1 LIFYTFSQNGET
13 FADIVPD
20 GLEFHAGNPDDLFI
34 AEAVHIVHF
43 YYLTSFGG
51 SDLIDGFVDLFGEF
65 VVSVVIWWRSLFFF
79 FQVFYIELESS
90 LSFFVTVFTGVAHHG
105 EEEVFNGEVWFEGV
119 AHFPELE
126 EYFLDNVLSFLGVA
140 VATGYSGEEYPAAV
154 FVKQFVE
161 GGLLAFDKVFYQ
173 KYVIPYILHVNL
185 RFYL

>member
-1 LIFYTFSQNGET
+1 LIFYIFSQNGET

-34 AEAVHIVHF
+34 AEAVHIIHF

-65 VVSVVIWWRSLFFF
+65 VVSVVLWWGSLFFF
-79 FQVFYIELESS
+79 FQVFYIEFERG
-90 LSFFVTVFTGVAHHG
+90 LSFFVAVFTGVAHHG
-105 EEEVFNGEVWFEGV
+105 EEEVFDGEVWFEGV

-126 EYFLDNVLSFLGVA
+126 ENFLSDVLSFLDAA
-140 VATGYSGEEYPAAV
+140 VAFRYSGEKYPAAV

-161 GGLLAFDKVFYQ
+161 GGLVTFDEVFYQ
-173 KYVIPYILHVNL
+173 KYVIPYILHVI
-185 RFYL
+185 